1 MHSKKCAVSA
11 YEVSE
16 LHNIFKT
23 EKQEE
28 KMLLEIK
35 TTLYHGT
42 ICEIKKVDVS
52 AGRDYKDFGRGFYM
66 SEYLRQA
73 EERAD
78 RKYNEAEI
86 RHPETRDPAPRRR
99 IYRIEL
105 DRDALKTM
113 NIKVF
118 HEADM
123 EWLDFVLMCRN
134 NAGVPHDYD
143 LVIGRTSDSD
153 TASCFKAY
161 NNGFYGE
168 IGSVT
173 VKTRLLTAL
182 RPNRLDI
189 QYFIGKQEV
198 ADRLIKSVTEL

>member
-1 MHSKKCAVSA
+1 MRI
-11 YEVSE
+11 EV
-16 LHNIFKT
+16 
-23 EKQEE
+23 
-28 KMLLEIK
+28 K

-66 SEYLRQA
+66 SEYRKQA

-78 RKYNEAEI
+78 RKYNEAEA
-86 RHPETRDPAPRRR
+86 RRRETREPTPRRR

-105 DRDALKTM
+105 DPDALETLNVK
-113 NIKVF
+113 IF
-118 HEADM
+118 YEADM

-153 TASCFKAY
+153 TAVCFRAY

-168 IGSVT
+168 IGSVPA
-173 VKTRLLTAL
+173 KTRLLNNL
-182 RPNRLDI
+182 HPNRLDI
-189 QYFIGKQEV
+189 QYFIGKQEI
-198 ADRLIKSVTEL
+198 ADRLIRSVTELEREE